1 VKPSKVV
8 VIGQG
13 YVGLPLALAIAE
25 AGHQVVGFDLN
36 QDLVRNLNSG
46 RSHIEDV
53 QDSDLKNLIR
63 KLNYRA
69 TSNPSDFAESDVA
82 IIAVPTPLNSKREPD
97 VSFVESA
104 SEILG
109 KSLSKSALIINEST
123 SYPGTLRSII
133 VPAVEKYSLSGTE
146 HSFAISPER
155 VDPGNKNWKIK
166 NTPRLYAGLTP
177 EAAKQTKDFYST
189 FCDTIIELSSPETAE
204 AAKLFENTFRQ
215 VNIALV
221 NEFSLI
227 CHKLGINVHE
237 VLDGAATKPYG
248 FLKFSPG
255 IGVGGHCIPVDP
267 TFLSFAA
274 NKAGADSKFIDLANE
289 VNFKM
294 PKKIIEELS
303 GRRNEKIEGK
313 TILIV
318 GISYKSNISDIRE
331 SPTLR
336 LIEELRSKGN
346 KVYWHDPLVKTWNGE
361 SSLDLNDIL
370 KMDFAIIS
378 ILHDAIDREIII
390 KSKTEVYDLTGTVKD
405 IKTF

>member
-1 VKPSKVV
+1 MKPSKVV

-13 YVGLPLALAIAE
+13 YVGLPLAMAIAE
-25 AGHQVVGFDLN
+25 AGHKVVGFDLN

-53 QDSDLKNLIR
+53 QDADLENLI
-63 KLNYRA
+63 KKSNYSA
-69 TSNPSDFAESDVA
+69 TSNPSDFAESDIA

-109 KSLSKSALIINEST
+109 KNLSKSALIINEST
-123 SYPGTLRSII
+123 SYPGTLRNII
-133 VPAVEKYSLSGTE
+133 VPSVEKYSLSGVQ
-146 HSFAISPER
+146 HAFAISPER

-248 FLKFSPG
+248 FMKFSPG

-274 NKAGADSKFIDLANE
+274 NKAGAEAKFIDLANG
-289 VNFKM
+289 VNFEM
-294 PKKIIEELS
+294 PKKIVEEISRKRGETIS
-303 GRRNEKIEGK
+303 GKKIF
-313 TILIV
+313 IV
-318 GISYKSNISDIRE
+318 GISYKPNIADIRE

-336 LIEELRSKGN
+336 LIEELRSQGN
-346 KVYWHDPLVKTWNGE
+346 EVIWHDPLVKTWGTE
-361 SSLDLNDIL
+361 SSADLSEITNV
-370 KMDFAIIS
+370 DFVVVS
-378 ILHDAIDREIII
+378 ILHDAVD
-390 KSKTEVYDLTGTVKD
+390 KSSLVKTKTNLYDLTGTLK
-405 IKTF
+405 

>member
-1 VKPSKVV
+1 VKVSI
-8 VIGQG
+8 IGQG
-13 YVGLPLALAIAE
+13 YVGLPLAMAIAE
-25 AGHQVVGFDLN
+25 AGHEVIGFDLN
-36 QDLVRNLNSG
+36 AKLVLNLDSG
-46 RSHIEDV
+46 QSHIEDV
-53 QDSDLKNLIR
+53 PNSIIKNLIS
-63 KLNYRA
+63 KSKYKA
-69 TSNPSDFAESDVA
+69 SSNPSDIAESEIA
-82 IIAVPTPLNSKREPD
+82 IIAVPTPLNGNREPD
-97 VSFVESA
+97 VSYVVSA

-109 KSLSKSALIINEST
+109 KNLSKSALIINEST
-123 SYPGTLRSII
+123 SYPGTLRNII
-133 VPAVEKYSLSGTE
+133 VPAVEKHSLSGVK

-166 NTPRLYAGLTP
+166 NTPRLCAGLTH
-177 EAAKQTKDFYST
+177 EAAKQAKDFYST
-189 FCDTIIELSSPETAE
+189 FCDLIIELSSPETAE

-248 FLKFSPG
+248 FMKFSPG

-303 GRRNEKIEGK
+303 DRRKEKIEGK
-313 TILIV
+313 KILVV
-318 GISYKSNISDIRE
+318 GISYKSNIADIRE

-346 KVYWHDPLVKTWNGE
+346 LVYWHDPLVKTWNDE
-361 SSLDLNDIL
+361 SSSDLHEIS
-370 KMDFAIIS
+370 KMDFTIIS
-378 ILHDAIDREIII
+378 ILHDVIDKEIII
-390 KSKTEVYDLTGTVKD
+390 KSKSEVYDLTGTVKE